1 MSEFLRDEA
10 LSILEALAS
19 MPFEDCYPLSRNL
32 YNRLTRRPSI
42 YAVKHR
48 MQGILY
54 IGKAKYPKERFK
66 DGHKAFFWAWLERYD
81 SDDVRLAIVAVSYPQ
96 WTQLLLDLEAIIL
109 RASEPPYNVQIPMRE
124 A

>member
-1 MSEFLRDEA
+1 MSEIDAEA
-10 LSILEALAS
+10 QRILELLIS
-19 MPFEDCYPLSRNL
+19 ISFEECYPLSRDL
-32 YNRLTRRPSI
+32 HRRLTRKPSI

-48 MQGILY
+48 AQGILY

-81 SDDVRLAIVAVSYPQ
+81 PDEVRLAIVSVSYPQ

-109 RASEPPYNVQIPMRE
+109 RASEPPYNVQIPMRDT
-124 A
+124 